1 MSDEPRPDAAGFA
14 EDAREHD
21 EPAPDHD
28 AGPAD
33 DPTERSRWRP
43 VFRLFSDMDDEI
55 AKVYADNGIDDLKPT
70 WVLEIIRLHVRGPMT
85 IAELARS
92 VGRTHSAL
100 SQKVAAM
107 RAAGWLETT
116 PGADA
121 RSKQVALTARAE
133 RVAGLL
139 TAEWRATEAIIAEI
153 ESELPYPLTRVAED
167 IRAVLARKSFH
178 DRITDRLAA
187 DSPTNNAER
196 AGTSAGA

>member
-1 MSDEPRPDAAGFA
+1 MSDEPRPDQAGSA
-14 EDAREHD
+14 EDARKHD
-21 EPAPDHD
+21 EPAPGDD

-43 VFRLFSDMDDEI
+43 VFRLLSAMDDEI
-55 AKVYADNGIDDLKPT
+55 AQVYADNGIDDLKPS

-107 RAAGWLETT
+107 RAAGWLETSQA
-116 PGADA
+116 ADA
-121 RSKQVALTARAE
+121 RSKRVTLTAKAE

-139 TAEWRATEAIIAEI
+139 AAEWRATEAVITEI
-153 ESELPYPLTRVAED
+153 ESELPYPLTRVAGD
-167 IRAVLARKSFH
+167 IRALLARRSFH
-178 DRITDRLAA
+178 DRITDRLAVTGRLA
-187 DSPTNNAER
+187 
-196 AGTSAGA
+196 AGPAVTDA

>member
-1 MSDEPRPDAAGFA
+1 MSDETDPAAPAGDAQERG
-14 EDAREHD
+14 
-21 EPAPDHD
+21 AP
-28 AGPAD
+28 GPAG
-33 DPTERSRWRP
+33 DPTEHSRWRP

-55 AKVYADNGIDDLKPT
+55 ARVYADNGIDDLKPT

-121 RSKQVALTARAE
+121 RSKQVALTAKAE

-139 TAEWRATEAIIAEI
+139 TAEWRATEATITEI

-187 DSPTNNAER
+187 GHAANDS
-196 AGTSAGA
+196 

>member
-1 MSDEPRPDAAGFA
+1 MA
-14 EDAREHD
+14 
-21 EPAPDHD
+21 
-28 AGPAD
+28 AD

-43 VFRLFSDMDDEI
+43 VFRLLSDMDDEI
-55 AKVYADNGIDDLKPT
+55 ARVYADNGIDDLKPS

-107 RAAGWLETT
+107 RAAGWLGTT
-116 PGADA
+116 QGADA
-121 RSKQVALTARAE
+121 RSKLVTLTAKAE

-139 TAEWRATEAIIAEI
+139 AAEWRATEAVVAEI
-153 ESELPYPLTRVAED
+153 EAEVPYPLTRVADD

-187 DSPTNNAER
+187 DASQP
-196 AGTSAGA
+196 GAAAVRHS

>member
-1 MSDEPRPDAAGFA
+1 MMTGMN
-14 EDAREHD
+14 D
-21 EPAPDHD
+21 EPARRPAAATADP
-28 AGPAD
+28 AAVAD

-43 VFRLFSDMDDEI
+43 VTRLLSDMDDEI
-55 AKVYADNGIDDLKPT
+55 AQVYADNGIDDLKPS
-70 WVLEIIRLHVRGPMT
+70 WVLEIIRLYVRGPMT

-107 RAAGWLETT
+107 RAAGWLATT
-116 PGADA
+116 AGADA
-121 RSKQVALTARAE
+121 RSKTVNLTAKAE
-133 RVAGLL
+133 RVADLL
-139 TAEWRATEAIIAEI
+139 AAEWRATEATIAEI

-187 DSPTNNAER
+187 EPAANDS
-196 AGTSAGA
+196 

>member
-1 MSDEPRPDAAGFA
+1 MLTLMN
-14 EDAREHD
+14 D
-21 EPAPDHD
+21 EPAQRPA
-28 AGPAD
+28 AGCVDPGAVAD

-55 AKVYADNGIDDLKPT
+55 ARVYADNGIEDLKPT

-100 SQKVAAM
+100 SQKGAAM

-121 RSKQVALTARAE
+121 RSKQVALTAKAE

-139 TAEWRATEAIIAEI
+139 TAEWRATEATIAEI
-153 ESELPYPLTRVAED
+153 ESELPYPLTRVVDD

-178 DRITDRLAA
+178 DRITERLAA
-187 DSPTNNAER
+187 DVSHP
-196 AGTSAGA
+196 GS